1 MTRVDNIVYL
11 SLDDFETIVNQL
23 RDAREEFSEDMP
35 PFDTRYHDRLESLI
49 NQIQSNYFGVE
60 LYPTL
65 EEKAS
70 ILFYLINKNHPF
82 LNGNKRVAV
91 IALFVFLSLNKEE
104 FYFDEETINNELFEI
119 ATITAASLP
128 EQFDD
133 VIEMLTT
140 KTYQYI
146 NFR

>member
-1 MTRVDNIVYL
+1 MTRVNNVVYL

-23 RDAREEFSEDMP
+23 REAQKEFSEDMP
-35 PFDTRYHDRLESLI
+35 PFDTRYAERLESII

-60 LYPTL
+60 LYPSL

-70 ILFYLINKNHPF
+70 RLFYLINKNHPF

-91 IALFVFLSLNKEE
+91 MALFVFLSLNREE
-104 FYFDEETINNELFEI
+104 LYFDEETINNELFEI

-128 EQFDD
+128 EQIDD
-133 VIEMLTT
+133 IIEMLMT
-140 KTYQYI
+140 KAHQYI
-146 NFR
+146 NFN